1 MEDLVTRL
9 LDGQLNAAPRI
20 LTLLEKGDP
29 RAPEVMQRII
39 AHLST
44 RQPREGGAHRI
55 GITGPPGAGKSTLV
69 EAITAEFRKRDRTV
83 GVLVVDPSSP
93 FTGGAILGDRVRM
106 RDHFLDPGVFIR
118 SMATRGASG
127 GLSAIA
133 PSAMRVLDAAGVDV
147 IILETA
153 GVGQTELDIMHT
165 VDTVVVVVVPEAGD
179 AIQTMKAGLL
189 EIADVFVVNKSDR
202 PGAKRMA
209 TDLEITVH
217 LGSHDMDWWTTPV
230 VQTEG
235 IRNIGVPDLLEA
247 IEKHHTTLKDTDRL
261 QTRRAAQRRA
271 EFHAALRERLLER
284 LTRAEHSQALA
295 QILQQVET
303 GALSPP
309 TAADQVLQRPGT
321 AQVAPRSPPSA
332 KSPPPTPPPHSG
344 ESPEPIPSPPTP
356 PPPPGIARCPQPPT
370 RHSLLPPQLRPFDI
384 PQPRIRRPQI
394 TAPPNPCVKTRN
406 RRVSAA
412 ESEATGTRFTQLRWP
427 QGGLSP

>member
-9 LDGQLNAAPRI
+9 LDGQLNAVPRI
-20 LTLLEKGDP
+20 LTLLERGDP
-29 RAPEVMQRII
+29 RANEIMERIT
-39 AHLST
+39 AHRPPSEDPLPPGGGGLGWGGAPT
-44 RQPREGGAHRI
+44 INPLPPGGGGLGWGAAPTEDPLPPGGGGLGWGGAHRI

-69 EAITAEFRKRDRTV
+69 EAITAEFRNQDRTV
-83 GVLVVDPSSP
+83 AVLVVDPSSP

-133 PSAMRVLDAAGVDV
+133 PSAMRVLEAAGVDV

-209 TDLEITVH
+209 ADLEMTVH
-217 LGSHDMDWWTTPV
+217 LGSRDADWWTTPV
-230 VQTEG
+230 LQTEG
-235 IRNIGVPDLLEA
+235 IRNIGIPQLVEALES
-247 IEKHHTTLKDTDRL
+247 HHTTLTDTGRL
-261 QTRRAAQRRA
+261 QTRRAAQRRS

-284 LTRAEHSQALA
+284 LTRAEHSDALA
-295 QILQQVET
+295 QIIHQVEI
-303 GALSPP
+303 GSLDSRA
-309 TAADQVLQRPGT
+309 AADQVL
-321 AQVAPRSPPSA
+321 
-332 KSPPPTPPPHSG
+332 KDPT
-344 ESPEPIPSPPTP
+344 
-356 PPPPGIARCPQPPT
+356 
-370 RHSLLPPQLRPFDI
+370 LLQ
-384 PQPRIRRPQI
+384 
-394 TAPPNPCVKTRN
+394 
-406 RRVSAA
+406 
-412 ESEATGTRFTQLRWP
+412 
-427 QGGLSP
+427 

>member
-9 LDGQLNAAPRI
+9 LEGNLNAAPRI

-29 RAPEVMQRII
+29 QADAIMQRI
-39 AHLST
+39 AHH
-44 RQPREGGAHRI
+44 RGGAHII

-69 EAITAEFRKRDRTV
+69 EAMTAELRKRERTV

-147 IILETA
+147 IIVETA

-165 VDTVVVVVVPEAGD
+165 VDSVVVVVVPEAGD

-209 TDLEITVH
+209 ADLETTAH
-217 LGSHDMDWWTTPV
+217 LGSRDMDWWTIPV
-230 VQTEG
+230 LQTEG
-235 IRNIGVPDLLEA
+235 IRNRGVTELVDAVER
-247 IEKHHTTLKDTDRL
+247 HHETLRETGRL
-261 QTRRAAQRRA
+261 AARRAAQRRS

-284 LTRAEHSQALA
+284 LTRAEHSEALA
-295 QILQQVET
+295 DIVRQVES
-303 GALSPP
+303 GELPP
-309 TAADQVLQRPGT
+309 ITAAAHVLENPD
-321 AQVAPRSPPSA
+321 
-332 KSPPPTPPPHSG
+332 
-344 ESPEPIPSPPTP
+344 
-356 PPPPGIARCPQPPT
+356 
-370 RHSLLPPQLRPFDI
+370 LL
-384 PQPRIRRPQI
+384 
-394 TAPPNPCVKTRN
+394 A
-406 RRVSAA
+406 
-412 ESEATGTRFTQLRWP
+412 
-427 QGGLSP
+427 

>member
-9 LDGQLNAAPRI
+9 LDGQLSAVPRI

-29 RAPEVMQRII
+29 RANEIMQRII
-39 AHLST
+39 AHLSTRQPREST

-133 PSAMRVLDAAGVDV
+133 PSAMRVLDAAGVDA

-209 TDLEITVH
+209 TDLETTVH

-235 IRNIGVPDLLEA
+235 IRNIGVPDLVEA

-261 QTRRAAQRRA
+261 ETRRAAQRRA

-295 QILQQVET
+295 QIIHQVET

-309 TAADQVLQRPGT
+309 TAADQILQN
-321 AQVAPRSPPSA
+321 PS
-332 KSPPPTPPPHSG
+332 
-344 ESPEPIPSPPTP
+344 I
-356 PPPPGIARCPQPPT
+356 
-370 RHSLLPPQLRPFDI
+370 LLP
-384 PQPRIRRPQI
+384 
-394 TAPPNPCVKTRN
+394 
-406 RRVSAA
+406 
-412 ESEATGTRFTQLRWP
+412 
-427 QGGLSP
+427 

>member
-9 LDGQLNAAPRI
+9 LQGNLNAAPRI

-29 RAPEVMQRII
+29 QADAIMQRIAHHLAHRNASVRPEPVEGSHERTG
-39 AHLST
+39 AHL
-44 RQPREGGAHRI
+44 I

-69 EAITAEFRKRDRTV
+69 EAMTAELRKREQTV

-147 IILETA
+147 IIVETA

-165 VDTVVVVVVPEAGD
+165 VDSVVVVVVPEAGD

-189 EIADVFVVNKSDR
+189 EIADVFVVNKADR

-209 TDLEITVH
+209 ADLETTVH
-217 LGSHDMDWWTTPV
+217 LGSRDMDWWTIPV
-230 VQTEG
+230 LQTEG
-235 IRNIGVPDLLEA
+235 IRNRGITELVDAVARHHETLRGTGRLE
-247 IEKHHTTLKDTDRL
+247 
-261 QTRRAAQRRA
+261 TRRAEQRRS

-284 LTRAEHSQALA
+284 LTRAEHSEALA
-295 QILQQVET
+295 DILRRVET
-303 GALSPP
+303 GELPP
-309 TAADQVLQRPGT
+309 ITAATHVLENPD
-321 AQVAPRSPPSA
+321 
-332 KSPPPTPPPHSG
+332 
-344 ESPEPIPSPPTP
+344 
-356 PPPPGIARCPQPPT
+356 
-370 RHSLLPPQLRPFDI
+370 LL
-384 PQPRIRRPQI
+384 
-394 TAPPNPCVKTRN
+394 A
-406 RRVSAA
+406 
-412 ESEATGTRFTQLRWP
+412 
-427 QGGLSP
+427 

>member
-9 LDGQLNAAPRI
+9 LDGQLNAVPRI

-29 RAPEVMQRII
+29 RANEIMERIT
-39 AHLST
+39 AHRPPTQNPLPPT
-44 RQPREGGAHRI
+44 EDPLPPGGGGLGRGGAVSQNPLPPGGGGLGWGVAHRI

-69 EAITAEFRKRDRTV
+69 EAITAEFRNQDRTV
-83 GVLVVDPSSP
+83 AVLVVDPSSP

-133 PSAMRVLDAAGVDV
+133 PSAMRVLEAAGVDV

-209 TDLEITVH
+209 ADLEMTVH
-217 LGSHDMDWWTTPV
+217 LGSRDADWWTTPV
-230 VQTEG
+230 LQTEG
-235 IRNIGVPDLLEA
+235 IRNIGIPQLVEALES
-247 IEKHHTTLKDTDRL
+247 HHTTLNGHRPPPNPSSSPTPLRVSRSPQRTPPGTPDPRRTLRSPRPNNPPGRNRIPRL
-261 QTRRAAQRRA
+261 PSRR
-271 EFHAALRERLLER
+271 
-284 LTRAEHSQALA
+284 
-295 QILQQVET
+295 
-303 GALSPP
+303 
-309 TAADQVLQRPGT
+309 RPG
-321 AQVAPRSPPSA
+321 PKRPNPPPITPSTP
-332 KSPPPTPPPHSG
+332 KSPPPTASQNPLPPPRG
-344 ESPEPIPSPPTP
+344 RVRVGGP
-356 PPPPGIARCPQPPT
+356 PPLARQLPRPRPKTCPKKPLASQ
-370 RHSLLPPQLRPFDI
+370 
-384 PQPRIRRPQI
+384 
-394 TAPPNPCVKTRN
+394 RN
-406 RRVSAA
+406 RRN
-412 ESEATGTRFTQLRWP
+412 G
-427 QGGLSP
+427 

>member
-9 LDGQLNAAPRI
+9 LDGQLNAVPRI

-29 RAPEVMQRII
+29 RANEIMQRII
-39 AHLST
+39 AHLSTRQPRESTRQPRESTRQPREST

-133 PSAMRVLDAAGVDV
+133 PSAMRVLDAAGVDA

-209 TDLEITVH
+209 TDLETTVH

-235 IRNIGVPDLLEA
+235 IRNIGVPDLVEA

-261 QTRRAAQRRA
+261 ETRRAAQRRA

-295 QILQQVET
+295 QIIHQVET

-309 TAADQVLQRPGT
+309 AAADQILRDP
-321 AQVAPRSPPSA
+321 
-332 KSPPPTPPPHSG
+332 
-344 ESPEPIPSPPTP
+344 
-356 PPPPGIARCPQPPT
+356 
-370 RHSLLPPQLRPFDI
+370 SLL
-384 PQPRIRRPQI
+384 QP
-394 TAPPNPCVKTRN
+394 
-406 RRVSAA
+406 
-412 ESEATGTRFTQLRWP
+412 
-427 QGGLSP
+427 